1 MSIALIFRHRSLAKL
16 EPSFI
21 IKRCVTHN
29 ESSKEREKQIRQYV
43 LSRYMQYVQGYAAVL
58 EQKFPTAMRV
68 YRVFTIGIKDFYSDL
83 KVFLALFHKVNLTSK
98 GLETLTRKELEIY
111 HQLPRDMVKI
121 LPVLLLSA
129 LPFANYVIF
138 PLAYM
143 FPRNLLTSHFWSLQQ
158 RREFAM
164 VEHKKRLRHFKAVF
178 RSLQWQ
184 MDGLVDN
191 QLCCEWEQVIRLLG
205 SGLHPTPS
213 QVLDCQPLFGNTPY
227 HLNSLYSSHVKELLK
242 IHSMHTGWRRRHR
255 LAERAKLIQ
264 LMDIAICKEGGVSCL
279 SHDELSSACLFRGLN
294 PANMKRE
301 DMEEWLQGW
310 LQISQ
315 CVHKGSRSLLLHS
328 PVLLAYNHPSN
339 WVLLH

>member
-1 MSIALIFRHRSLAKL
+1 MSIALFYKYRSLVKL
-16 EPSFI
+16 DSSFI
-21 IKRCVTHN
+21 IKRYISHN
-29 ESSKEREKQIRQYV
+29 DASKAREKQIRQYV
-43 LSRYMQYVQGYAAVL
+43 LSRYMQYVQQYASVL
-58 EQKFPTAMRV
+58 EQKFPAAMRV

-111 HQLPRDMVKI
+111 HQMPRDMIKI
-121 LPVLLLSA
+121 APVLLLSA
-129 LPFANYVIF
+129 LPFVNYVMF

-158 RREFAM
+158 RHEFALL
-164 VEHKKRLRHFKAVF
+164 EHKKRLRHFKAVF

-184 MDGLVDN
+184 VEGLAEN
-191 QLCCEWEQVIRLLG
+191 QLYAEWEHVIRLLG

-213 QVLDCQPLFGNTPY
+213 QVLDCQPLFGGRPY

-242 IHSMHTGWRRRHR
+242 IHSMHTGWRRRQR

-279 SHDELSSACLFRGLN
+279 SQDEIRSACLFRGLN

-301 DMEEWLQGW
+301 DMEEWLEGW
-310 LQISQ
+310 LQVSQ
-315 CVHKGSRSLLLHS
+315 CLRKDSRSLLLHS